1 MGRGGMV
8 RGGIAGRGGGIMQD
22 GGEADNEAPK
32 QNTFNEAPGAANE
45 QQNAPAFAGRG
56 RGVNFGRGGGM
67 MRGGIGGGQGNE
79 APQQNAFNEA
89 SSAANEQQNAP
100 AFTGRGRGVNF
111 GRGGGIMRGG
121 LDGGQGNEAPQQ
133 NAFNE
138 ASGAANEQQNAPA
151 FTGRGRGVNFGR
163 GGGMMRGGI
172 GGGQGNE
179 APQQN
184 AFNEAS
190 SAANE
195 QQNAPAF
202 TGRGRGV
209 SFGRGGGMMRGGLDG
224 GQGNDAPQQNAF
236 NEASGAANEQQNA
249 PAFAGR
255 GRGSN
260 FGRGGGMM
268 RGGIGG
274 GQGNEAPQQHAFNEA
289 SGAANEQQNAPAFNG
304 RGRDGGMRREM
315 DGGQE
320 GGNENRP
327 PPNTYAPTVRE
338 IDEICKEDLDHADE
352 YKIIADEDEEIT
364 VTGENI
370 SHVCTL
376 ASWNDA
382 KFQPKLYYNIVERAK
397 YIRPRKIQSSSIP
410 IIMEGRDIKGHAET
424 GSGKTAAFM
433 LPIINEIMK
442 TDKSGNSAFGKPSPY
457 AIVIEP
463 TRELCLQV
471 YEQSYKFAY
480 ETEVSVAKAYGQY
493 SVFKNLNELRQ
504 GCDVLCATPGRLK
517 DFIKNEKIGLD
528 KLRYFVLDEADCL
541 LENNFLDDVREFAT
555 FPPAI
560 QRLSAEILKPDFVMV
575 SNKKLVATNSR
586 VEQRFISVTSDN
598 KKNALLELFQN
609 QLAEAKK
616 NNPQKVGVPRTIV
629 FVRTKRDAD
638 VICLWLCGKD
648 IPATTI
654 NGDRPQPLREKALRD
669 LRTNEVSVLV
679 CTDVCARG
687 LDIKDLDHVINFD
700 LPSDDVTYVHRI
712 GRTGRLKRGI
722 ATSFVDECDNN
733 DTLLAKNLVEF
744 MKGVGQEVPEFLSAL
759 AGDEVA
765 QPKNGASGN
774 TNANDGY
781 DANEGWC

>member
-1 MGRGGMV
+1 MSFRGNFQAVRAAMGRGGMV
-8 RGGIAGRGGGIMQD
+8 RGGIAGRGGGMMQD
-22 GGEADNEAPK
+22 GGEAGNEAP
-32 QNTFNEAPGAANE
+32 QQTAFNDAPVAANE
-45 QQNAPAFAGRG
+45 QQNAPAFTGRG
-56 RGVNFGRGGGM
+56 RGSNFGRGGGI

-79 APQQNAFNEA
+79 APQQNAFNDA
-89 SSAANEQQNAP
+89 PVAANEQQTAS
-100 AFTGRGRGVNF
+100 AFTGRGGGSNF
-111 GRGGGIMRGG
+111 GRGGGMRGG
-121 LDGGQGNEAPQQ
+121 MGGGQGNEAPLQ
-133 NAFNE
+133 NTFNN

-151 FTGRGRGVNFGR
+151 FSER
-163 GGGMMRGGI
+163 
-172 GGGQGNE
+172 
-179 APQQN
+179 
-184 AFNEAS
+184 
-190 SAANE
+190 
-195 QQNAPAF
+195 
-202 TGRGRGV
+202 
-209 SFGRGGGMMRGGLDG
+209 
-224 GQGNDAPQQNAF
+224 
-236 NEASGAANEQQNA
+236 
-249 PAFAGR
+249 
-255 GRGSN
+255 
-260 FGRGGGMM
+260 
-268 RGGIGG
+268 
-274 GQGNEAPQQHAFNEA
+274 
-289 SGAANEQQNAPAFNG
+289 
-304 RGRDGGMRREM
+304 RDGGNMRREM

-327 PPNTYAPTVRE
+327 PPNTYAPAKRE

-352 YKIIADEDEEIT
+352 YKLIADEDEEIT
-364 VTGENI
+364 ITGEKI
-370 SHVCTL
+370 SGVAPL
-376 ASWNDA
+376 ASWSDA

-517 DFIKNEKIGLD
+517 DFIKNEKIMLD

-541 LENNFLDDVREFAT
+541 LENNFLDDVRELLEFPSFPKKENRQTLMFSAT
-555 FPPAI
+555 FPPEI
-560 QRLSAEILKPDFVMV
+560 QRLSAEILKQDFVMV

-586 VEQRFISVTSDN
+586 VEQRFVSVSSED
-598 KKNALLELFQN
+598 KKNALLDLFQA

-616 NNPQKVGVPRTIV
+616 NNRVPRTIV

-744 MKGVGQEVPEFLSAL
+744 LKGVGQDVPPFLGAL

-765 QPKNGASGN
+765 QPKYGASGN
-774 TNANDGY
+774 TNANNANEGY